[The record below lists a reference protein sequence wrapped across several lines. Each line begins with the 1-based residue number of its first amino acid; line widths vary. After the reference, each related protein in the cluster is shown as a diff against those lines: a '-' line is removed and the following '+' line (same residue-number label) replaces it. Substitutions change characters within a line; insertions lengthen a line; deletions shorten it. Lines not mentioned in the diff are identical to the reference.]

1 MAQYDI
7 NSYNFKKANTFGD
20 KKVGYFSLKN
30 DGDSA
35 VVRFAYSSINDI
47 SVETVHKLVVDGR
60 WRSISCIKG
69 AYDPI
74 DNCPLCR
81 EGYDLKKRVFVKLI
95 EYVPTQ
101 DGKISVEAKIWDRP
115 AEGKNDFVK
124 KLINMLN
131 SCGGD
136 LTNYLF
142 TITRSGDSGST
153 DTTYDINPILNMAV
167 YPESL
172 YVKDFSAFEG
182 FTPAHHSFMLK
193 TKEELEQFI
202 ETGKFPARD
211 NGNKQGTQQGNQQA
225 VNPTPVQA
233 TPVSTPNVVINPT
246 LGTDVANVVANPTP
260 VTPVETAP
268 VDNALNT
275 PSDSTGT
282 TTRPRRVY
290 DF

>member
-35 VVRFAYSSINDI
+35 VVRFAYSSVNDI

-60 WRSISCIKG
+60 WRSVSCIKG

-74 DNCPLCR
+74 DNCPLCK
-81 EGYDLKKRVFVKLI
+81 EGYDLKKRIFVKLI

-101 DGKISVEAKIWDRP
+101 DGKISIEAKVWDRP

-124 KLINMLN
+124 KLINMSN

-142 TITRSGDSGST
+142 TITRSGDSGSM

-172 YVKDFSAFEG
+172 YAKDFSAFEG

-202 ETGKFPARD
+202 ETGKFPAKD
-211 NGNKQGTQQGNQQA
+211 TTNKQVNQQA
-225 VNPTPVQA
+225 VNPTPVNPTPVQA
-233 TPVSTPNVVINPT
+233 TPVNSTPVQATPVSTADVVINPT
-246 LGTDVANVVANPTP
+246 PGTS
-260 VTPVETAP
+260 VET
-268 VDNALNT
+268 T
-275 PSDSTGT
+275 PIDSTGT